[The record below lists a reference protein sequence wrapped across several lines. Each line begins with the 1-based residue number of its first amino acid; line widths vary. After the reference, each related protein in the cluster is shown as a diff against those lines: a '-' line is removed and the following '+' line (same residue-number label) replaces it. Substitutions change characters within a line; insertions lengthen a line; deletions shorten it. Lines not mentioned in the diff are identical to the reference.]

1 MSAKRQPDATTR
13 GAQNRAS
20 DPAHSAWVSAH
31 AGSGKTHVLA
41 SRVIRLLLDGV
52 PPSRI
57 LCLTFTKAAA
67 ANMSARVLK
76 TLAEWAVADDDT
88 LRAALASMGAND
100 RIGLDVART
109 LFARAVETPGGL
121 KIQTIHAFC
130 ERVLHLFPF
139 EANVPSDFR
148 VLEQTEQA
156 ELLAG
161 ARSAA
166 LAYLSEH
173 SDDTR
178 SALARVADGTWDG
191 GFIALVNEMLG
202 HRRTIAASTPALR
215 TSKLREVLGL
225 SPQDSEA
232 TIVHAILSDGI
243 TRAEWPAIVQRLS
256 AGSANDQ
263 KCATKLSDILGIAD
277 EAAVRPYLDLFRKSD
292 GDWRTTVITR
302 GLAKANPDL
311 DARLASELA
320 RLPPLFEKW
329 LAVRT
334 VARTHAL
341 DLVCTTVLEHYA
353 QAKQARAFLDFDDL
367 IDCTRQLLTD
377 AHASQWVLYKLDGG
391 IDHIL
396 VDEAQD
402 TSEPQWQILEA
413 LAGEFSVGAG
423 RARGRRTFFAVGDE
437 KQSIFS
443 FQGAAPAKFE
453 EMRRTF
459 ERKTRDADEPFARVA
474 LHVSFRSAPDV
485 LRAVDTVFQDETHR
499 RGLSSDLAPL
509 LHDALKHDLPGL
521 VEIWPPVR
529 ASDQKPPESWLLPVD
544 ATGEHEPPAKL
555 AQKIATKISHL
566 VDPARGEVI
575 EGATPGSTRPITPGD
590 IMILVRRRD
599 AFFEAMIRT
608 LKDKRIAVAGADRLN
623 VVGHIAVM
631 DCVAAARVALL
642 PEDDLFVATILKS
655 PLIGLDDSDLIAL
668 APGRAGTLYGALRDS
683 TDPRHM
689 EAAARIARWID
700 AARHDGPFDFF
711 SRILGAEGGRR
722 ALLARLGAEANDAL
736 DEFLSLALAHE
747 RTEASSLVTFLARLE
762 SLTLDVKRDLES
774 AHDAVR
780 VMTVHAAKGLEA
792 KVVFLPDTCSAW
804 AGQFDPA
811 IYALDTPGGRTLA
824 WSARKADDP
833 APLLAAR
840 DASRRAEEEE
850 YRRLL
855 YVAMTRAE
863 ERLYI
868 AGYYN
873 KVPPKPDCWHS
884 MVSTALRPHSEE
896 LPDAL
901 EDFGEILRFGKV
913 PSVASVPVLPAAVED
928 ETLPEWLTRPARVEA
943 APAPPLRPSSALA
956 SADRQDDLDN
966 VIASRNRLR
975 GLAIHALL
983 QRLPDV
989 SPLMRRSVVEG
1000 QIATRWPVLEG
1011 ESATILKAVNDV
1023 IDHADLAPLFGAGAL
1038 AEVAIAADLP
1048 RDKRPPVRIM
1058 GQIDRLAET
1067 RDGII
1072 VAEYKTG
1079 ALTKNG
1085 PAPAHVAQIAL
1096 YREALKQ
1103 MRPGKRVIAVLVY
1116 TDGPHVL
1123 SLSEDVLDHS
1133 AAKALDTAA

>member
-1 MSAKRQPDATTR
+1 MSARRQPDAATR

-76 TLAEWAVADDDT
+76 TLADWAVADDDT
-88 LRAALASMGAND
+88 LSAALASMGAND

-148 VLEQTEQA
+148 VLEETERA
-156 ELLAG
+156 ELLAA
-161 ARSAA
+161 ARTGA

-178 SALARVADGTWDG
+178 SALASVADTTWDG
-191 GFIALVNEMLG
+191 GFITLVNEMLG
-202 HRRTIAASTPALR
+202 HRRTIAASTPAWR
-215 TSKLREVLGL
+215 TEKLRELLGL
-225 SPQDSEA
+225 SPQDREEA
-232 TIVHAILSDGI
+232 IVAAILSGGI

-256 AGSANDQ
+256 LGSANDQ
-263 KCATKLSDILGIAD
+263 KCATKLSGILGLAD

-302 GLAKANPDL
+302 TLAKADPDL
-311 DARLASELA
+311 EERLASELA

-329 LAVRT
+329 LAART
-334 VARTHAL
+334 VARTQAL
-341 DLVCTTVLEHYA
+341 DLVCTTVLEYYA
-353 QAKQARAFLDFDDL
+353 HAKQARAFLDFDDL

-413 LAGEFSVGAG
+413 LAGEFTVGAG
-423 RARGRRTFFAVGDE
+423 RARARRTFFAVGDE

-453 EMRRTF
+453 EMRRAF
-459 ERKTRDADEPFARVA
+459 ERKTKSADEPFAHVA

-485 LRAVDTVFQDETHR
+485 LRAVDTVFSDETHR
-499 RGLSSDLAPL
+499 RGLSSDPAPL
-509 LHDALKHDLPGL
+509 SHAALKHDLPGL
-521 VEIWPPVR
+521 VEIWPPLK
-529 ASDQKPPESWLLPVD
+529 ASEQKPPDSWLLPVD

-566 VDPARGEVI
+566 IDPARGEAI
-575 EGATPGSTRPITPGD
+575 EGTTPGSKRPITPGD

-608 LKDKRIAVAGADRLN
+608 LKDKHIRVAGADRLD

-642 PEDDLFVATILKS
+642 PEDDLSVATVLKS

-668 APGRAGTLYGALRDS
+668 APGRSGTLYRALRES
-683 TDPRHM
+683 TDARHA
-689 EAAARIARWID
+689 EAAARIARWI
-700 AARHDGPFDFF
+700 AVARDEGPFDFF
-711 SRILGAEGGRR
+711 ARILGAEGGRR

-747 RTEASSLVTFLARLE
+747 RTEAPSLVMFLARLE

-792 KVVFLPDTCSAW
+792 KVVFLPDTCSARS
-804 AGQFDPA
+804 GQFDPS
-811 IYALDTPGGRTLA
+811 IYALETPGGRTLA
-824 WSARKADDP
+824 WSAKKADDP

-840 DASRRAEEEE
+840 EASRRAEEEE

-884 MVSTALRPHSEE
+884 MISTALRPHSDE

-901 EDFGEILRFGKV
+901 EEFGEILRFGTV
-913 PSVASVPVLPAAVED
+913 PSLETVPELPDATVD
-928 ETLPEWLTRPARVEA
+928 DTLPEWLARPARVEA

-956 SADRQDDLDN
+956 SADRRDGIED

-989 SPLMRRSVVEG
+989 PPLMRSSVVKA
-1000 QIATRWPVLEG
+1000 QIATRWPVLES
-1011 ESATILKAVNDV
+1011 ESDAILKAVNEV
-1023 IDHADLAPLFGAGAL
+1023 IGHADLAPLFSANAL
-1038 AEVAIAADLP
+1038 AEVAIAANLP
-1048 RDKRPPVRIM
+1048 RGDRPPVRIM

-1072 VAEYKTG
+1072 IAEYKTG

-1085 PAPAHVAQIAL
+1085 PASAHIAQIAL
-1096 YREALKQ
+1096 YREAMKQ
-1103 MRPGKRVIAVLVY
+1103 MRPDKRVSAMLVY

-1123 SLSEDVLDHS
+1123 ALDEDVLDRA
-1133 AAKALDTAA
+1133 AAKAVAAAA